1 MANEISHFPASLVTI
16 SQQVISRNIDD
27 ETVLVNLETERM
39 FTLNSTGARFWQL
52 LGEGQ
57 KLDQICR
64 QMKLE
69 YEVSSTEIER
79 EIGDLLNLLKEEGL
93 VNIG

>member
-64 QMKLE
+64 QMQLE